1 MKTSEKE
8 FDAVKY
14 MRQQRDILTEK
25 LSKMSKDEI
34 LKYFKNHTSQ
44 TEVKPCS

>member
-14 MRQQRDILTEK
+14 MHQQRDILTEK
-25 LSKMSKDEI
+25 LSKMTKDEI
-34 LKYFKNHTSQ
+34 FEYFKNQKSDKA
-44 TEVKPCS
+44 VKPCA